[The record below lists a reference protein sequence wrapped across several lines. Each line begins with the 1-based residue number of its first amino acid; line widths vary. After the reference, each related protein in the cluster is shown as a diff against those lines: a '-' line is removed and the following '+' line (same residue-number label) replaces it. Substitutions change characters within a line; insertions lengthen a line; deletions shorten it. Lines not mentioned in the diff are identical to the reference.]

1 MFKLIK
7 KIFIIVLIIIGLFFS
22 YLMVSGYQGYEHSL
36 EKDPLKEK
44 IAEIQSKDTY
54 VKLDDISSYLP
65 KAVVAIEDK
74 RFFEH
79 GAIDF
84 IGLTRALV
92 TDITTGKALQG
103 GSTLTQQLAKNLY
116 FMDDRNMSRKISE
129 AFMAHKL
136 EETYSKKEILELYL
150 NVVYFGDNNY
160 GVYEASVNYFNTYPK
175 YLTLAQASMLAG
187 LPQAPSIYAL
197 NNYNKS
203 SYERRNQVLKAMLDQ
218 KMITKEQ
225 YKNANNTV
233 VYY

>member
-54 VKLDDISSYLP
+54 VKLDDMSSYLP

>member
-7 KIFIIVLIIIGLFFS
+7 KIFIIVLIIIVLFFS

-44 IAEIQSKDTY
+44 IVEIQSKDTY
-54 VKLDDISSYLP
+54 VKLDDMSPYLP

-160 GVYEASVNYFNTYPK
+160 GVYEASINYFNTYPK
-175 YLTLAQASMLAG
+175 YLSLAQASMLAG
-187 LPQAPSIYAL
+187 LPQAPSVYAL

-203 SYERRNQVLKAMLDQ
+203 SYERRNQVLRAMLDQ

-225 YKNANNTV
+225 YENANNTV

>member
-54 VKLDDISSYLP
+54 VKLDNMSSYLP

-92 TDITTGKALQG
+92 TDITTGKVLQG